1 MLPEIQPEEGTRIES
16 VKIMT
21 ENGMCYDLTLQLQPV
36 VEQILQGYCFCRL
49 IKPFLEKKERAWCT
63 GAVYFLT
70 MMILYAMNCHPDSS
84 TAVSAGIFVA
94 LIVMCWLDRR
104 NYEQK
109 IFLSMTLYSMCWLAS
124 AIAEI
129 FNDILYDFA
138 AHTDYM
144 QRHDAKVWGALY
156 VVISVFYI
164 LVKISVMLAGI
175 RCILKVYVYKSV
187 NMTKKELCMLSA
199 PLVMGIGGFETIH
212 YYRSFYILET
222 GSNINA
228 YDVRAVVYYTVSI
241 AVIVV
246 VIGLYQSIRANQE
259 EKLQNELL
267 SSQID
272 SIRHHIGQVEM
283 LYQNIRGIRHD
294 MANHILTLERLY
306 AGNRTDEAKEYSLNL
321 KAALSGA
328 AGEIRSGNPVTDV
341 ILQEWKS
348 EAEKKEIQ
356 FRSDFYFP
364 AGSDINAFDISVIL
378 NNALQN
384 AVENVEKC
392 ETPYIS
398 IRSYHKNN
406 AYMTEISNSFT
417 GSLQWDYESSLP
429 VTSKKEKDRHGYGL
443 ASIRRVAEKYSGD
456 IAIDIKDGEFL
467 LSVMLMMEK

>member
-1 MLPEIQPEEGTRIES
+1 
-16 VKIMT
+16 
-21 ENGMCYDLTLQLQPV
+21 
-36 VEQILQGYCFCRL
+36 
-49 IKPFLEKKERAWCT
+49 
-63 GAVYFLT
+63 
-70 MMILYAMNCHPDSS
+70 
-84 TAVSAGIFVA
+84 
-94 LIVMCWLDRR
+94 
-104 NYEQK
+104 
-109 IFLSMTLYSMCWLAS
+109 
-124 AIAEI
+124 
-129 FNDILYDFA
+129 
-138 AHTDYM
+138 
-144 QRHDAKVWGALY
+144 
-156 VVISVFYI
+156 
-164 LVKISVMLAGI
+164 
-175 RCILKVYVYKSV
+175 
-187 NMTKKELCMLSA
+187 MLSA
-199 PLVMGIGGFETIH
+199 PLVMGTGGFETIH
-212 YYRSFYILET
+212 YYRSFYISET
-222 GSNINA
+222 GHNVHA
-228 YDVRAVVYYTVSI
+228 YDIRAVVYYTVSI
-241 AVIVV
+241 AVLVV

-267 SSQID
+267 ASQID

-306 AGNRTDEAKEYSLNL
+306 AGNRTDEAREYSLNL

-356 FRSDFYFP
+356 FQSDFYFP

-398 IRSYHKNN
+398 IRSWHRNN
-406 AYMTEISNSFT
+406 AYMTEIRNSFI

-429 VTSKKEKDRHGYGL
+429 VTLKKEKDRHGYGL

-456 IAIDIKDGEFL
+456 IAVDAKDGEFC
-467 LSVMLMMEK
+467 LSIMLMMEK

>member
-1 MLPEIQPEEGTRIES
+1 
-16 VKIMT
+16 
-21 ENGMCYDLTLQLQPV
+21 
-36 VEQILQGYCFCRL
+36 
-49 IKPFLEKKERAWCT
+49 
-63 GAVYFLT
+63 
-70 MMILYAMNCHPDSS
+70 
-84 TAVSAGIFVA
+84 
-94 LIVMCWLDRR
+94 
-104 NYEQK
+104 
-109 IFLSMTLYSMCWLAS
+109 
-124 AIAEI
+124 
-129 FNDILYDFA
+129 
-138 AHTDYM
+138 
-144 QRHDAKVWGALY
+144 
-156 VVISVFYI
+156 
-164 LVKISVMLAGI
+164 
-175 RCILKVYVYKSV
+175 
-187 NMTKKELCMLSA
+187 MLSA

-267 SSQID
+267 ASQID

-306 AGNRTDEAKEYSLNL
+306 AGNRMDEAREYNLNL

-398 IRSYHKNN
+398 IRSYHRNN

>member
-1 MLPEIQPEEGTRIES
+1 
-16 VKIMT
+16 
-21 ENGMCYDLTLQLQPV
+21 
-36 VEQILQGYCFCRL
+36 
-49 IKPFLEKKERAWCT
+49 
-63 GAVYFLT
+63 
-70 MMILYAMNCHPDSS
+70 
-84 TAVSAGIFVA
+84 
-94 LIVMCWLDRR
+94 
-104 NYEQK
+104 
-109 IFLSMTLYSMCWLAS
+109 
-124 AIAEI
+124 
-129 FNDILYDFA
+129 
-138 AHTDYM
+138 
-144 QRHDAKVWGALY
+144 
-156 VVISVFYI
+156 
-164 LVKISVMLAGI
+164 
-175 RCILKVYVYKSV
+175 
-187 NMTKKELCMLSA
+187 MLSA

-398 IRSYHKNN
+398 IRSYHRNN